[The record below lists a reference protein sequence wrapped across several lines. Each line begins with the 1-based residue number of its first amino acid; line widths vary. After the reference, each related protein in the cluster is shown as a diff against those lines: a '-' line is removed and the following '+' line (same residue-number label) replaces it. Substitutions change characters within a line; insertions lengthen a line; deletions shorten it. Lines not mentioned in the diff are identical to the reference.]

1 MRRKRKSHKV
11 KLSGK
16 IIQEDMSGYGTQMV
30 TLIDDYGEDYLIETT
45 GLMRNSEDWI
55 DKHVEVIGVIA
66 RREGVNHLRVI
77 RMWEVTE
84 FADVD
89 FESGSLTLDLSG
101 GGSCQIN
108 FSNIDSVVLGDHV
121 ATVLDGDLTADD
133 FTGEGVYINGGNVF
147 EVDVDGN
154 GNVDFSYDATTHTLS
169 ISDNDVLP
177 TCEAEALEAQLRSH
191 GWTGECSI
199 SGNCDS
205 CTCE

>member
-77 RMWEVTE
+77 RIWEVTE

-89 FESGSLTLDLSG
+89 FENGLWEYNDGYETE
-101 GGSCQIN
+101 N
-108 FSNIDSVVLGDHV
+108 F
-121 ATVLDGDLTADD
+121 DG
-133 FTGEGVYINGGNVF
+133 EF
-147 EVDVDGN
+147 ET
-154 GNVDFSYDATTHTLS
+154 FS
-169 ISDNDVLP
+169 
-177 TCEAEALEAQLRSH
+177 
-191 GWTGECSI
+191 
-199 SGNCDS
+199 
-205 CTCE
+205 